1 VAYLFKRGSVYY
13 VKFYVAG
20 KQKEKSLGTGVYQIA
35 KEKQR
40 SFESARARGESL
52 PMPTRTPIAE
62 IVTAYVAA
70 IRTAKTAKSAQTDV
84 YYLRDVFG
92 PICDALKIT
101 SRKVSEKTRKRQLKD
116 DVDRRHK
123 APVIEAD
130 WFEAITTAQIV
141 EFVSGQVARRS
152 LAPKTANR
160 YREMSWFSRNRRV
173 SAGA

>member
-40 SFESARARGESL
+40 LFESARARGESL

-70 IRTAKTAKSAQTDV
+70 IRTTKTAKSAQTDI

-92 PICDALKIT
+92 PICDALGLIKGDTQQYRSTTVTVDGVNGVTLSTPLVTRTCFKT
-101 SRKVSEKTRKRQLKD
+101 SL
-116 DVDRRHK
+116 
-123 APVIEAD
+123 
-130 WFEAITTAQIV
+130 TTN
-141 EFVSGQVARRS
+141 SRS
-152 LAPKTANR
+152 
-160 YREMSWFSRNRRV
+160 
-173 SAGA
+173 